1 VGTGV
6 LTNLTWAATTRVFKA
21 VTERIARSGPNVV
34 AFVGTAAGMKPSDH
48 CHLDVV
54 VASRIHN
61 PYAGKQVPSESG
73 SKLLGRDKTYAVP
86 VPLLAVVNACIAESE
101 WTPSARSQ
109 RYNCHRARRRRRR
122 GPPRPALRGSRRM
135 GPLVDILC
143 RGLLD
148 SVEPEATSRIV
159 AALVD
164 RLDDETGSRVF
175 AAYIQSVGK

>member
-1 VGTGV
+1 
-6 LTNLTWAATTRVFKA
+6 LTWATTTRVFKA
-21 VTERIARSGPNVV
+21 VTQRIARSGPNVV

-101 WTPSARSQ
+101 WT
-109 RYNCHRARRRRRR
+109 RRRAASATTLSPSSSSPPR

-135 GPLVDILC
+135 GPLVDIQC

>member
-101 WTPSARSQ
+101 
-109 RYNCHRARRRRRR
+109 
-122 GPPRPALRGSRRM
+122 
-135 GPLVDILC
+135 
-143 RGLLD
+143 
-148 SVEPEATSRIV
+148 
-159 AALVD
+159 
-164 RLDDETGSRVF
+164 
-175 AAYIQSVGK
+175 